1 MIVLGWIAVI
11 IGSLICFTFLAFA
24 TIAGVL
30 WATSGTGWWHGGR
43 TCRCGDP
50 HAVHLHY
57 TKRHKRYCGMCDCPK
72 YKPVS
77 WDQWIRELT
86 HG

>member
-1 MIVLGWIAVI
+1 MNAGWWVAAITVWAAI
-11 IGSLICFTFLAFA
+11 IGAAALWLARRM
-24 TIAGVL
+24 
-30 WATSGTGWWHGGR
+30 HGNR
-43 TCRCGDP
+43 RCRCGDP